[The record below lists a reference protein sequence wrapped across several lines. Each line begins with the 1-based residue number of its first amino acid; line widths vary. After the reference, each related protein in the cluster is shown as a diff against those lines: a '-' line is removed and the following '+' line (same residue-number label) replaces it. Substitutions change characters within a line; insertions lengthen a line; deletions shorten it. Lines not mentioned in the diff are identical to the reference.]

1 MKAAWIAAIVLRA
14 FAAASFSPRPALGL
28 FLLLTLPC
36 EALLLGIAFAGLEDA
51 FDYCWR
57 AYSLI
62 QVSAMFLVARSMC
75 PSPPSLRGGLALALT
90 VIFAGLQYRSMVWPE
105 YWLEPVFWV
114 ISWCYCFLGLVL
126 AGCSPKKAM
135 PSIVAAWLLLTA
147 VLYSG
152 CAISI
157 DSVGTAAEI
166 LNCCEFAAIFLLN
179 MKKGQATA

>member
-1 MKAAWIAAIVLRA
+1 
-14 FAAASFSPRPALGL
+14 
-28 FLLLTLPC
+28 
-36 EALLLGIAFAGLEDA
+36 
-51 FDYCWR
+51 
-57 AYSLI
+57 
-62 QVSAMFLVARSMC
+62 MFLVARSMC